1 MEIIADEW
9 WRSVER
15 LSFDLDTEAVLT
27 RLEMALPMLIWR
39 LLPMKLTMTQNM
51 LMEQEPMKISS

>member
-1 MEIIADEW
+1 MSRQSKWTNWQKESYYIDADADQPMEIIADKW

-27 RLEMALPMLIWR
+27 RSEMALPMLI
-39 LLPMKLTMTQNM
+39 
-51 LMEQEPMKISS
+51 